1 MHNAYAARHAREE
14 EPMMHWWWWDGG
26 APVPWFG
33 HDFGANHDDRCAR
46 HRDENLRIFAAR
58 ARTSAAHVRAD
69 AVA

>member
-1 MHNAYAARHAREE
+1 
-14 EPMMHWWWWDGG
+14 MMHWWWWDGG